1 MDKIKFDTIDDY
13 IMNFTPDIQ
22 EKLQQLRKVIQE
34 AAPEA
39 VEKISWGMPTFFLKG
54 NLIHFAAFKNHIGI
68 YPGETGVETF
78 KAELTEYKNSKG
90 AIQFSN
96 DRPIP
101 FDLVTRIVTFRVNEN
116 LEHAKDKQSKKK

>member
-1 MDKIKFDTIDDY
+1 MDKIKFDTIDEY